1 MENYNE
7 WRMIYFISFLLLVG
21 FFVLNMFVGVVVDNF
36 HKCKETLEA
45 EMREKALKKRMQ
57 RRLKRQQFAE
67 IAIKRKKREIMVKVV
82 KHFSQIKLLPCWT
95 KYGPKRA
102 LMRNVIT
109 SKYFDLAISAVIG
122 LNVLMYIM
130 L

>member
-1 MENYNE
+1 MQPIENYNE

-45 EMREKALKKRMQ
+45 EMREKAQKKKMK

-67 IAIKRKKREIMVKVV
+67 IELIKKKKEKVKS
-82 KHFSQIKLLPCWT
+82 HPYWA
-95 KYGPKRA
+95 KYGRRRA
-102 LMRNVIT
+102 IINNVVT

-122 LNVLMYIM
+122 LNVFFK
-130 L
+130 